1 MKLSGAFL
9 ACALLLALL
18 PACEQPPGHGEPAL
32 LSIAVTAPPEKTV
45 YLINE
50 TFDPAGLEIAGTY
63 DGGTKRIETDYA
75 LSPVDTSTKG
85 TKTVTVTVK
94 EKTASFAISVGELEL
109 LSIAVT
115 ALPEKTVYLINEA
128 FDPAG
133 LEIAGTYDDGAER
146 IETDY
151 ELSPV
156 DTSANGTKTVTVT
169 VRGKTASFAI
179 SVGDFELLS
188 IEITA
193 LPEKI
198 HYAKGEAFEG
208 TGLMVSGIYS
218 NGEKKQETA
227 YTLRGHNT
235 TSEGTKTVTASLN
248 GKTAAFTIT
257 VGPAVLKSISITTRP
272 NKWIYTKGEDLDI
285 SGLVAQGL
293 MSDSN
298 TPVQVPVT
306 VADIS
311 GYDKGKSGEQTLTI
325 TKDGLAAELPVY
337 VLPPFSR
344 GLYFDYGRRRVQ
356 TEGLTTDAGLNGQ
369 TGSYTVTLGRV
380 LVLSPVKAGIPDGAS
395 YTWTVAGGSHSSPA
409 STTEYFSFTP
419 DAAGT
424 YTVAVST
431 TAGGQTVW
439 AETRVVCVAA
449 DAYQVRSKEGK
460 QKKAVDCFEYTP
472 APGQFGGSYPVI
484 SGYTTGATEADTRAA
499 GQAVVS
505 GATSPDWAFSLGAF
519 GGYVIFGFDHSVE
532 NVSGKDLTIRGNAF
546 ATWNEA
552 GTVWVMQDE
561 NNNGEPDDTWY
572 ELKGDQH
579 GLPTTKQRYAITY
592 FPPIQGDEKLG
603 LVWVNNAGETGVL
616 PYNTYTRKNHYC
628 WPVIRNGGDSVT
640 FTGTLIGTKYTVS
653 MPGYVDT
660 VDPSGGQIETFD
672 ISDAVQLDGSPA
684 ALPYID
690 FVKVQT
696 ALYDYPF
703 PNTGPSWDLGEVSTE
718 CGVPYD
724 YSMP

>member
-18 PACEQPPGHGEPAL
+18 PACEQPPGSGEPAL

-45 YLINE
+45 YLLNE
-50 TFDPAGLEIAGTY
+50 TFDPVGLEIAGTY
-63 DGGTKRIETDYA
+63 DDGAKRIETDYE
-75 LSPVDTSTKG
+75 LSPVDTSTTG

-151 ELSPV
+151 ELSPI
-156 DTSANGTKTVTVT
+156 DTSAKGAKTVTVT
-169 VRGKTASFAI
+169 VRGKTASFEI
-179 SVGDFELLS
+179 SVGDLELLS

-193 LPEKI
+193 PPEKI

-208 TGLMVSGIYS
+208 TGLVVSGIYS
-218 NGEKKQETA
+218 NGEKQQQTS

-235 TSEGTKTVTASLN
+235 NSEGTKTVTVTLN
-248 GKTAAFTIT
+248 GKSADFTIT
-257 VGPAVLKSISITTRP
+257 VGPAVLKSISITTGP
-272 NKWIYTKGEDLDI
+272 NKWIYTQGEELDI

-293 MSDSN
+293 MSDSA
-298 TPVQVPVT
+298 PVQVPVT
-306 VADIS
+306 AADIS

-325 TKDGLAAELPVY
+325 TKDGLAAELLVY

-356 TEGLTTDAGLNGQ
+356 TEGLVTDAGLTGE

-380 LVLSPVKAGIPDGAS
+380 LVLSPVKVGISDGAS

-409 STTEYFSFTP
+409 STTEYFSFKP
-419 DAAGT
+419 DATGT
-424 YTVAVST
+424 YTVTVST
-431 TAGGQTVW
+431 GGQT
-439 AETRVVCVAA
+439 AATKVVCVAA
-449 DAYQVRSKEGK
+449 DAYQVRPKEGK

-472 APGQFGGSYPVI
+472 APGQFGGRYPSI
-484 SGYTTGATEADTRAA
+484 STYATGATEADIRAA

-532 NVSGKDLTIRGNAF
+532 NVGGKDLTIMGNAF
-546 ATWNEA
+546 GTWNEA

-579 GLPTTKQRYAITY
+579 GLAATKQRYAITY

-616 PYNTYTRKNHYC
+616 PYNTFTQKNHYC

-640 FTGTLIGTKYTVS
+640 FTGTLIGTSYQTPMS
-653 MPGYVDT
+653 GYVDT
-660 VDPSGGQIETFD
+660 MNPSGGPMETFD

-684 ALPYID
+684 ALSYID

-703 PNTGPSWDLGEVSTE
+703 PNAGPTMDLGEISTE